1 MKKALVNGVA
11 MTGIA
16 IIVVVLFRVDVPV
29 LIRLSRI
36 IFISEILKP

>member
-16 IIVVVLFRVDVPV
+16 IIVVVLFRVDADPY
-29 LIRLSRI
+29 
-36 IFISEILKP
+36 